1 MFIYREL
8 TLKMIWDMF
17 FDCTASMGGMNYTM
31 AVAGAL
37 SAVFVYHGFGEMVQN
52 FFFSIST
59 NPVVIMSPVSYTHLD
74 YNKNIMKKAAKAS
87 GYPKYRAME

>member
-1 MFIYREL
+1 
-8 TLKMIWDMF
+8 
-17 FDCTASMGGMNYTM
+17 M

-59 NPVVIMSPVSYTHLD
+59 NPVVIMSLIFVLLFIAGMFVPVSYTHL
-74 YNKNIMKKAAKAS
+74 MS
-87 GYPKYRAME
+87 PP